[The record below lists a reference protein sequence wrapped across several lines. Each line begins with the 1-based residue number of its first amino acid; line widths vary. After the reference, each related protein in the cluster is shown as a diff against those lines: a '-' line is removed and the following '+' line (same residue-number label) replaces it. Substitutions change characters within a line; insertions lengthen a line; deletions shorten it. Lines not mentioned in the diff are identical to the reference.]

1 MAIGQLL
8 LGFFSQKILEL
19 GLLCFAGYWDKTV
32 YETITLV
39 NSQPVFTY
47 EIVLLSCLQ
56 VMNDNVLQVPRRLA
70 SKARVVMPH
79 FDIRQIAQRPLFSKS
94 SINLS
99 ILLPK
104 VFTYCSR
111 A

>member
-19 GLLCFAGYWDKTV
+19 GLLGLTGYWDKTV

-56 VMNDNVLQVPRRLA
+56 VMNDHVLQVPRRLA

-79 FDIRQIAQRPLFSKS
+79 FDIRQITQRP
-94 SINLS
+94 
-99 ILLPK
+99 
-104 VFTYCSR
+104 
-111 A
+111 